1 MFPKQAANSLVTETL
16 QYFVFFCRSVYY
28 AIFAKCL
35 IINVLR
41 LIRTILFFIAFLN
54 ITYCSRHTF
63 ATLQLEH
70 GTDIYTVKDM
80 LGHTNVRT
88 TQIYGHIVDPSKRK
102 AAEAIY
108 IDGLNSLSITD
119 KS

>member
-1 MFPKQAANSLVTETL
+1 MADAGITK
-16 QYFVFFCRSVYY
+16 
-28 AIFAKCL
+28 
-35 IINVLR
+35 
-41 LIRTILFFIAFLN
+41 N
-54 ITYCSRHTF
+54 ITFHCSRHTF

-108 IDGLNSLSITD
+108 IDGLNSISITD

>member
-1 MFPKQAANSLVTETL
+1 MHKIRKTYASTL
-16 QYFVFFCRSVYY
+16 LHNGV
-28 AIFAKCL
+28 
-35 IINVLR
+35 NVS
-41 LIRTILFFIAFLN
+41 I
-54 ITYCSRHTF
+54 
-63 ATLQLEH
+63 
-70 GTDIYTVKDM
+70 VKDM

-119 KS
+119 KP

>member
-1 MFPKQAANSLVTETL
+1 MPYSIPKS
-16 QYFVFFCRSVYY
+16 
-28 AIFAKCL
+28 FALLLAFHCL
-35 IINVLR
+35 
-41 LIRTILFFIAFLN
+41 
-54 ITYCSRHTF
+54 RHTF

>member
-1 MFPKQAANSLVTETL
+1 MQENQFLLFLNH
-16 QYFVFFCRSVYY
+16 
-28 AIFAKCL
+28 
-35 IINVLR
+35 LR
-41 LIRTILFFIAFLN
+41 LPYSIPKSFALLLAFH
-54 ITYCSRHTF
+54 CSRHTF

-108 IDGLNSLSITD
+108 IDGLNYPNIID
-119 KS
+119 KP

>member
-1 MFPKQAANSLVTETL
+1 MQENRFLLFLNH
-16 QYFVFFCRSVYY
+16 
-28 AIFAKCL
+28 
-35 IINVLR
+35 LR
-41 LIRTILFFIAFLN
+41 LPYSIPKSFALLLSFH
-54 ITYCSRHTF
+54 CSRHTF

-108 IDGLNSLSITD
+108 IDGLNYPNIID
-119 KS
+119 KP